1 MTDTLPEIERMVREK
16 MMVRSGEERF
26 VMGALMFDA
35 AREMILASFPSDLP
49 KDEVKRRLFA
59 RLYGEAQSS
68 AVVRETMDKKYS
80 A

>member
-1 MTDTLPEIERMVREK
+1 MVREK
-16 MMVRSGEERF
+16 MMARSGEERF

-49 KDEVKRRLFA
+49 KDEVKRRLFK
-59 RLYGEAQSS
+59 RLYGEAQPM
-68 AVVRETMDKKYS
+68 AVVRETTDRKCD